1 MAIVTVGE
9 LLDRAEG
16 YETRLEGYYVQIR
29 EQSQNNGVRLLTY
42 YLSKHRRRLRSALG
56 DLNPADL
63 QRIRRIELK
72 YGDDATLSGEPRP
85 METSPSDVTGEELL
99 ASAVDHDSLLIAMYK
114 RIRQHQLIAEAQAF
128 FDALIR
134 VEERDIVMLKK
145 MLAVHYF

>member
-1 MAIVTVGE
+1 MVIVTVGE

-16 YETRLEGYYVQIR
+16 FEKRLESYYVAIR

-42 YLSKHRRRLRSALG
+42 YLSKHRRRLRGALG
-56 DLNPADL
+56 ELDPAAL
-63 QRIRRIELK
+63 QRVRRIELK
-72 YGDDATLSGEPRP
+72 HGDDATLCDEPRP
-85 METSPSDVTGEELL
+85 MSVPPAVVTGEELL
-99 ASAVDHDSLLIAMYK
+99 ASAVEHDSLLIALYK

-128 FDALIR
+128 FDALIH